1 MISNEHFR
9 RLENMYLT
17 ALCNDYYQPKIKISR
32 GMAEVIIPVD
42 KKYFHAANAVH
53 GSVYF
58 KIMDDAAFFA
68 ANSLVADFSLLTVS
82 FNVNFIRPVT
92 SGEMKA
98 VGKVIYHSGKYF
110 FSESIVHDSKGREIA
125 RGSGNFVKSAV
136 ALTKEIGYKL

>member
-1 MISNEHFR
+1 MSKEEHFQK
-9 RLENMYLT
+9 LENMYLG
-17 ALCNDYYQPKIKISR
+17 ARCNDYYQPKIQISK
-32 GMAEVIIPVD
+32 GTAKVIIPVD
-42 KKYFHAANAVH
+42 KKFFHAAKAVH

-68 ANSLVADFSLLTVS
+68 ANSLVTDVSLLTVS
-82 FNVNFIRPVT
+82 FNINFIRPIT

-110 FSESIVHDSKGREIA
+110 FSESIIHDLKEREIA

-136 ALTKEIGYKL
+136 PLNEEMGYKL